1 MSGSAV
7 DDEGDDEVELE
18 LQEQTAAQFET
29 YSVVFPHESKLGMLL
44 ERADEWQGPA
54 SGRQE
59 RTVVKMIIENGA
71 ADSRGV
77 RLGSKLVAVN
87 EVDVSNKPYLEALE
101 LVKTMP
107 RPLTLKFENSG
118 FVKDASQDYCLIRKA
133 QGYYAPQQYKQ
144 WSRKYFVIGGAVAK
158 GNVLQLYES
167 KIDYEQVVVNMFQ
180 NRPIQDIE
188 FKAYK
193 LGLSFKCGP
202 CREKSYGD
210 KVITYF
216 WIKNPA
222 SKTKVLKLGS
232 ENASIITALHGQ
244 VRKYSSSS

>member
-1 MSGSAV
+1 M
-7 DDEGDDEVELE
+7 
-18 LQEQTAAQFET
+18 QQTAYRIHIFVPF
-29 YSVVFPHESKLGMLL
+29 SP
-44 ERADEWQGPA
+44 
-54 SGRQE
+54 
-59 RTVVKMIIENGA
+59 TV
-71 ADSRGV
+71 
-77 RLGSKLVAVN
+77 
-87 EVDVSNKPYLEALE
+87 
-101 LVKTMP
+101 
-107 RPLTLKFENSG
+107 
-118 FVKDASQDYCLIRKA
+118 
-133 QGYYAPQQYKQ
+133 
-144 WSRKYFVIGGAVAK
+144 GAVAK

-210 KVITYF
+210 KIITYF